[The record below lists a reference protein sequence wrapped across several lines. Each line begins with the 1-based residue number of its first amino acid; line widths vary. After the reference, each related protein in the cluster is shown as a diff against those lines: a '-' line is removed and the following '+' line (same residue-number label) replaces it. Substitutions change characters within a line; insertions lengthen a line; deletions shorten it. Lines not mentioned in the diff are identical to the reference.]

1 MHSGLVRRIAA
12 VEQEFPDGVPADFV
26 AALSVHLLPERWML
40 SVNVRP
46 GTEVS
51 VRQLAERW
59 AVREVM
65 RLASDPA
72 ATSEWEE
79 EVLPEG
85 ILMMRKYATVDYL
98 CNS

>member
-1 MHSGLVRRIAA
+1 MRRITA
-12 VEQEFPDGVPADFV
+12 VEQEFPDGIPADLV
-26 AALSVHLLPERWML
+26 AALSLYLLPERWML

-46 GTEVS
+46 GTEVA

-59 AVREVM
+59 GVREVM

-79 EVLPEG
+79 QVLPEG
-85 ILMMRKYATVDYL
+85 
-98 CNS
+98 C